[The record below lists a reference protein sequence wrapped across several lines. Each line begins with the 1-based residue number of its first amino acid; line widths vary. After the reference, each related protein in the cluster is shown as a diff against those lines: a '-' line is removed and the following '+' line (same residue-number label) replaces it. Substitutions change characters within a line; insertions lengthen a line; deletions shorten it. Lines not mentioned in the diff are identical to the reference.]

1 MKPFISGLPRKIVFG
16 RGCIN
21 DLPSYLGELGL
32 NGKAMLVTGR
42 RFARESGYLDKITSL
57 LKSSGIEVV
66 IFDRVEPNPLIE
78 TVESGG
84 RLAREKEIDFVIG
97 FGGGSAMDAAKGIAV
112 LASHGG
118 RLEDYFYPAEVKPL
132 TISIV
137 EIATTCGTGS
147 EVTKYAVF
155 SRGVR
160 KYVIASDNIVP
171 TLSILDAE
179 VLKHLPKAITA
190 HTAMDAFSHA
200 LEAYYH
206 VKSSQ
211 FSEIFIRD
219 SIKIIFENFERG
231 VKGDLDA
238 RERLLY
244 ASMLA
249 GLAITMSGTIVVH
262 GLGYYLTQ
270 KFNIPHGLA
279 NALFLNQFIEYA
291 ANKIPERTLELGNLL
306 GLNLTDPKEI
316 SKFFI
321 KNLNKLKKAAE
332 LPMSLAEAGVP
343 ESEIPIIVEQ
353 ALSYKRNLENCIKP
367 PTPEEVEELVKRSFR
382 G

>member
-21 DLPSYLGELGL
+21 NLPNYLKELDLK
-32 NGKAMLVTGR
+32 GKAMLVTGR
-42 RFARESGYLDKITSL
+42 RFARESGYLNKITSL
-57 LKSSGIEVV
+57 LRSSGIEVV
-66 IFDRVEPNPLIE
+66 VFDKVEPNPLIE
-78 TVESGG
+78 TAEAGG
-84 RLAREKEIDFVIG
+84 RLAKEKGIDFVIG

-112 LASHGG
+112 LASHDGK
-118 RLEDYFYPAEVKPL
+118 LEDYFYPAEVEPPVL
-132 TISIV
+132 PIV

-155 SRGVR
+155 SRGIK
-160 KYVIASDNIVP
+160 KYVIASDQIVP

-179 VLKHLPKAITA
+179 VLKYLPKAITA

-200 LEAYYH
+200 LESYYH
-206 VKSSQ
+206 VKSSS
-211 FSEIFIRD
+211 FSEIFVRD
-219 SIKIIFENFERG
+219 SLRIIFENFEKA

-238 RERLLY
+238 REKLLY

-249 GLAITMSGTIVVH
+249 GLAITMSGTVVVH

-279 NALFLNQFIEYA
+279 NALFLNQFIEYVS
-291 ANKIPERTLELGNLL
+291 NRLPERTLELGRLL
-306 GLNLTDPKEI
+306 GLDSSDSGEV
-316 SKFFI
+316 SKFLLE
-321 KNLNKLKKAAE
+321 NLNKLKKAAG

-343 ESEIPIIVEQ
+343 ESELPIIVEQ
-353 ALSYKRNLENCIKP
+353 ALYYKRNLENCIKP
-367 PTPEEVEELVKRSFR
+367 PTPDEMEELVRRAFK

>member
-21 DLPSYLGELGL
+21 DLPSYLRELGL

-132 TISIV
+132 TIPIV

-238 RERLLY
+238 REKLLY

-316 SKFFI
+316 SRFFI
-321 KNLNKLKKAAE
+321 ENLNKLKKAAG

-367 PTPEEVEELVKRSFR
+367 PTPEEVEELVRRSFR